1 MLPGPPVKRVRAG
14 WNAVIVPLAGPFL
27 KRMNLLAN
35 INLSI
40 AVAMT
45 LLSLTTV
52 GGACAAVARFRRAK
66 EEMRLSK
73 EFFQSTFDSAAVGMA
88 VADVDGR
95 YIKVNQA
102 MCEFVGYSEAELLGM
117 SYHDITHPDDLADNV
132 RSRAR
137 MLAGEL
143 PKFQLEK
150 RYLRKDGRAV
160 WALMVV
166 SEIRDKNGRMIAS
179 IGQMLDIDLQKQ
191 AEQALLESRRQLRE
205 LSHHQKA
212 LLEQERKHIARE
224 IHDELGQRL
233 TALKM
238 DISLLRIAF
247 GHNPELFRM
256 AERMRELAEGTIDV
270 VRQIA
275 SNLRPAALDLGL
287 VPAIEW
293 LLEDLQRRSEI
304 RCRLYV
310 GDDELTMDEARATV
324 VFRLVQESLTNIARH
339 AGARHVDVSLTREN
353 DRLRLH
359 VADDGCGFD
368 PQAADKLHSFG
379 LLGMRERVLALD
391 GILLFDS
398 SPGRGTAVSIE
409 LPLVA
414 GEEA

>member
-1 MLPGPPVKRVRAG
+1 MDV
-14 WNAVIVPLAGPFL
+14 
-27 KRMNLLAN
+27 LAN

-45 LLSLTTV
+45 VLSLSTV
-52 GGACAAVARFRRAK
+52 GGACAVIAKVRRAK

-73 EFFQSTFDSAAVGMA
+73 EFFQSTFDAAAVGMA
-88 VADVDGR
+88 VADFDGR
-95 YIKVNQA
+95 YMKVNQA

-132 RSRAR
+132 SARAL
-137 MLAGEL
+137 MLDGKL
-143 PKFQLEK
+143 PKFQMEK
-150 RYLRKDGRAV
+150 RYVRKDGRVV

-166 SEIRDKNGRMIAS
+166 SEIVDKNGRMIAS
-179 IGQMLDIDLQKQ
+179 VGQMLDIDSQKQ

-205 LSHHQKA
+205 LSHHQKT

-238 DISLLRIAF
+238 DISLLRIGF

-293 LLEDLQRRSEI
+293 LLDDLQRRSEI
-304 RCRLYV
+304 CCRLYV

-339 AGARHVDVSLTREN
+339 ARARHVEVSLKREN
-353 DRLRLH
+353 ERLRLN
-359 VADDGCGFD
+359 VSDDGCGFD
-368 PQAADKLHSFG
+368 PQAADKLRSFG
-379 LLGMRERVLALD
+379 LLGMRERVLALE
-391 GILLFDS
+391 GTLVLDS
-398 SPGRGTAVSIE
+398 SPGRGTTVSIE

-414 GEEA
+414 GRGS

>member
-1 MLPGPPVKRVRAG
+1 MDV
-14 WNAVIVPLAGPFL
+14 
-27 KRMNLLAN
+27 LAN
-35 INLSI
+35 INLSF
-40 AVAMT
+40 AAAMT

-52 GGACAAVARFRRAK
+52 AGACAAVARFRRAK

-73 EFFQSTFDSAAVGMA
+73 EFFQSTFDAAAVGMA
-88 VADVDGR
+88 VADFDGR

-132 RSRAR
+132 SARAQ
-137 MLAGEL
+137 MLDGKL
-143 PKFQLEK
+143 PKFQMEK
-150 RYLRKDGRAV
+150 RYVRKDGRVV

-166 SEIRDKNGRMIAS
+166 SEILDKNGRMIAS
-179 IGQMLDIDLQKQ
+179 VGQMLDIDTQKR

-205 LSHHQKA
+205 LSHHQKT

-238 DISLLRIAF
+238 DISLLRIGF

-287 VPAIEW
+287 VSAIEW
-293 LLEDLQRRSEI
+293 LLDDLQRRSEI
-304 RCRLYV
+304 RCRLYAC
-310 GDDELTMDEARATV
+310 DEELAMDEARATV

-339 AGARHVDVSLTREN
+339 AHARQVEVSLARDG
-353 DRLRLH
+353 DRLHLR

-368 PQAADKLHSFG
+368 PQPADKLRGFG

-391 GILLFDS
+391 GNLVFDS
-398 SPGRGTAVSIE
+398 SPGRGTTVSIE
-409 LPLVA
+409 LPLAAEVQA
-414 GEEA
+414 

>member
-1 MLPGPPVKRVRAG
+1 MD
-14 WNAVIVPLAGPFL
+14 
-27 KRMNLLAN
+27 LLAN

-45 LLSLTTV
+45 LLSMTTV

-88 VADVDGR
+88 VADCDGR

-102 MCEFVGYSEAELLGM
+102 MCEFVGYSEAELLDM
-117 SYHDITHPDDLADNV
+117 SYHDITHQDDLADNV
-132 RSRAR
+132 SARAR
-137 MLAGEL
+137 MLDGKL
-143 PKFQLEK
+143 PKFQMEK
-150 RYLRKDGRAV
+150 RYVRKDGRVV

-166 SEIRDKNGRMIAS
+166 SEILDKNGRMIAS
-179 IGQMLDIDLQKQ
+179 VGQMLDIDTQKQ
-191 AEQALLESRRQLRE
+191 AEKALLESRRQLRE
-205 LSHHQKA
+205 LSHHQKT

-238 DISLLRIAF
+238 DISLLRMSF

-293 LLEDLQRRSEI
+293 LLDDLQKRSEI

-310 GDDELTMDEARATV
+310 CDDELAMDEARATV

-339 AGARHVDVSLTREN
+339 ARAGQVEVSLAREN
-353 DRLRLH
+353 DRLRLRI
-359 VADDGCGFD
+359 ADDGCGFD
-368 PQAADKLHSFG
+368 PQAADKLRSFG

-391 GILLFDS
+391 GSLAFDS
-398 SPGRGTAVSIE
+398 SPGRGTMVSIE

-414 GEEA
+414 EAAR

>member
-1 MLPGPPVKRVRAG
+1 MDV
-14 WNAVIVPLAGPFL
+14 
-27 KRMNLLAN
+27 LAN

-45 LLSLTTV
+45 LLSVSTV

-88 VADVDGR
+88 VADFEGR

-132 RSRAR
+132 SARAR
-137 MLAGEL
+137 MLDGTL
-143 PKFQLEK
+143 PKFQMEK
-150 RYLRKDGRAV
+150 RYVRKDGRVV

-166 SEIRDKNGRMIAS
+166 SEILDKNGRMIAS
-179 IGQMLDIDLQKQ
+179 VGQMLDIDTQKQ
-191 AEQALLESRRQLRE
+191 AERALLESRRELRE
-205 LSHHQKA
+205 LSHHQKT

-238 DISLLRIAF
+238 DISLLRIGF

-304 RCRLYV
+304 RCRFYV
-310 GDDELTMDEARATV
+310 CDDELAMDEARATV

-339 AGARHVDVSLTREN
+339 ARARHVEVSLAREG
-353 DRLRLH
+353 DRLRLRI
-359 VADDGCGFD
+359 ADDGCGFD
-368 PQAADKLHSFG
+368 PQATDKLHSFG

-391 GILLFDS
+391 GNLLFDS
-398 SPGRGTAVSIE
+398 SPGRGTTVSIE
-409 LPLVA
+409 LPLLEKA
-414 GEEA
+414 RP